1 MEQIRTRS
9 AEWTAGIG
17 EPTTGL
23 ETDSKSGPVTVESV
37 AVRVSRSL
45 KGYPFQPKMNIDHY
59 KQMEVKSSFIY
70 LCVILCI
77 RPVQFF
83 LDKYLKLHQ
92 EPWAKFKCIPIF
104 IKF

>member
-9 AEWTAGIG
+9 AEWTTGIG

-23 ETDSKSGPVTVESV
+23 ETDSKSGSITVESV

-59 KQMEVKSSFIY
+59 KQMEVTTSFIY
-70 LCVILCI
+70 LCSILCI
-77 RPVQFF
+77 
-83 LDKYLKLHQ
+83 LLKQ
-92 EPWAKFKCIPIF
+92 
-104 IKF
+104 